1 VTSNRSTH
9 RIASRRITNNKIARV
24 IIFQVERRRARRVY
38 LSVACLARRAIVEKV
53 NPCTTASGEKSTR
66 STSGKLDPPPEDAL
80 DAFDF
85 FFFGAGAS
93 FFPPPPSLGNDNDGA
108 LNFGALG
115 NDGALNFGALN
126 VGIDGALNVGID
138 GALRTCFVFFGAAGF
153 DLACCSANKSPARA
167 LESALAAPLATCATS
182 TAAVAANGVVAIV
195 IASAAAHARSAP
207 FARAIAHAPR
217 DERVVVRTGVV
228 VALRAAIMSLG
239 AVCLSETDG
248 RVRLEEEVTSVRSR
262 VDRTRRN
269 VRVTNARVRVCG
281 TSIEET
287 STPSTPSIA
296 TASTPSRSRR
306 DDEPSTVGR
315 ERTRVP
321 SPLVVLRGLVRESRP
336 IKKTHTQ
343 TDRPRSRSFET
354 QGRDGSWW
362 HHP

>member
-1 VTSNRSTH
+1 M
-9 RIASRRITNNKIARV
+9 
-24 IIFQVERRRARRVY
+24 
-38 LSVACLARRAIVEKV
+38 ARRAIVEKV

-80 DAFDF
+80 DALDF

-93 FFPPPPSLGNDNDGA
+93 FFPPPPSLGNDNFGA

-115 NDGALNFGALN
+115 NDGALNFGALNFGALN

-217 DERVVVRTGVV
+217 DERERVVVVVARTGVV
-228 VALRAAIMSLG
+228 VARRAAIIVSG
-239 AVCLSETDG
+239 VVWCGVVFIRNRCDARACARACASE
-248 RVRLEEEVTSVRSR
+248 R
-262 VDRTRRN
+262 
-269 VRVTNARVRVCG
+269 
-281 TSIEET
+281 
-287 STPSTPSIA
+287 
-296 TASTPSRSRR
+296 
-306 DDEPSTVGR
+306 
-315 ERTRVP
+315 
-321 SPLVVLRGLVRESRP
+321 
-336 IKKTHTQ
+336 
-343 TDRPRSRSFET
+343 
-354 QGRDGSWW
+354 
-362 HHP
+362 

>member
-1 VTSNRSTH
+1 MFVFV
-9 RIASRRITNNKIARV
+9 IAAWRRDA
-24 IIFQVERRRARRVY
+24 RRRDVRLFVVDRGDVHVEIPSARRKFAV
-38 LSVACLARRAIVEKV
+38 ARR
-53 NPCTTASGEKSTR
+53 R
-66 STSGKLDPPPEDAL
+66 
-80 DAFDF
+80 
-85 FFFGAGAS
+85 
-93 FFPPPPSLGNDNDGA
+93 
-108 LNFGALG
+108 
-115 NDGALNFGALN
+115 
-126 VGIDGALNVGID
+126 
-138 GALRTCFVFFGAAGF
+138 FV
-153 DLACCSANKSPARA
+153 ARA
-167 LESALAAPLATCATS
+167 T
-182 TAAVAANGVVAIV
+182 
-195 IASAAAHARSAP
+195 
-207 FARAIAHAPR
+207 R

-239 AVCLSETDG
+239 VVCLSETG
-248 RVRLEEEVTSVRSR
+248 VRVRLEEVTSVRSR

-281 TSIEET
+281 TSVEET

>member
-1 VTSNRSTH
+1 M
-9 RIASRRITNNKIARV
+9 
-24 IIFQVERRRARRVY
+24 
-38 LSVACLARRAIVEKV
+38 ARRAIVEKV

-93 FFPPPPSLGNDNDGA
+93 FFPPPPSLGNDNFGA

-115 NDGALNFGALN
+115 NDGAFNFGALN

-217 DERVVVRTGVV
+217 DERERVVVVVARTGVV
-228 VALRAAIMSLG
+228 VARRAAIMSLL
-239 AVCLSETDG
+239 VWWCLSETG
-248 RVRLEEEVTSVRSR
+248 
-262 VDRTRRN
+262 
-269 VRVTNARVRVCG
+269 ARAC
-281 TSIEET
+281 
-287 STPSTPSIA
+287 
-296 TASTPSRSRR
+296 AS
-306 DDEPSTVGR
+306 
-315 ERTRVP
+315 ER
-321 SPLVVLRGLVRESRP
+321 
-336 IKKTHTQ
+336 
-343 TDRPRSRSFET
+343 
-354 QGRDGSWW
+354 
-362 HHP
+362 

>member
-1 VTSNRSTH
+1 M
-9 RIASRRITNNKIARV
+9 
-24 IIFQVERRRARRVY
+24 
-38 LSVACLARRAIVEKV
+38 ARRAIVEKV

-153 DLACCSANKSPARA
+153 DLACCSANRSPARA
-167 LESALAAPLATCATS
+167 LESTLSPLATCATS

>member
-1 VTSNRSTH
+1 MTSNRSTH

-38 LSVACLARRAIVEKV
+38 LSAACLARRAIVEKV

-93 FFPPPPSLGNDNDGA
+93 FFPPPPSLGNDNFGA

-115 NDGALNFGALN
+115 NDGALNLGPLGNFGALNFGALN
-126 VGIDGALNVGID
+126 VGIDGALSVGID

-153 DLACCSANKSPARA
+153 DLACCSANRSPARA
-167 LESALAAPLATCATS
+167 LESTLSPLATCATS

-239 AVCLSETDG
+239 VVCLSETG
-248 RVRLEEEVTSVRSR
+248 VRVRLEEVTSVRSR

-269 VRVTNARVRVCG
+269 VTCVY
-281 TSIEET
+281 
-287 STPSTPSIA
+287 
-296 TASTPSRSRR
+296 
-306 DDEPSTVGR
+306 
-315 ERTRVP
+315 RTRASVCA
-321 SPLVVLRGLVRESRP
+321 G
-336 IKKTHTQ
+336 
-343 TDRPRSRSFET
+343 PRSRTRRLGSTPRTATSSIPMIPIEGRRDRIERAFEPSRGWDGRPHGPTVGPGCVDSFVSHD
-354 QGRDGSWW
+354 R
-362 HHP
+362 

>member
-1 VTSNRSTH
+1 M
-9 RIASRRITNNKIARV
+9 
-24 IIFQVERRRARRVY
+24 
-38 LSVACLARRAIVEKV
+38 ARRAIVEKV

-248 RVRLEEEVTSVRSR
+248 R
-262 VDRTRRN
+262 
-269 VRVTNARVRVCG
+269 A
-281 TSIEET
+281 
-287 STPSTPSIA
+287 
-296 TASTPSRSRR
+296 SRR
-306 DDEPSTVGR
+306 RGDERAFEGGSNATKR
-315 ERTRVP
+315 ACDERARPCVRD
-321 SPLVVLRGLVRESRP
+321 LDRGDVDA
-336 IKKTHTQ
+336 I
-343 TDRPRSRSFET
+343 DAID
-354 QGRDGSWW
+354 RDGVDPIAIEKRRRTLDRGSRKDSSPQSPGRAAWTRS
-362 HHP
+362 

>member
-1 VTSNRSTH
+1 M
-9 RIASRRITNNKIARV
+9 
-24 IIFQVERRRARRVY
+24 
-38 LSVACLARRAIVEKV
+38 ARRAIVEKV

-93 FFPPPPSLGNDNDGA
+93 FFPPPPSLGNDNFGA

-115 NDGALNFGALN
+115 NDGALNFGALNFGALNVGIDGALN

-239 AVCLSETDG
+239 VVCLSETG
-248 RVRLEEEVTSVRSR
+248 VRVRLEEVTSVRSR

-281 TSIEET
+281 TSVEET

-315 ERTRVP
+315 ERTRVW
-321 SPLVVLRGLVRESRP
+321 S
-336 IKKTHTQ
+336 
-343 TDRPRSRSFET
+343 
-354 QGRDGSWW
+354 
-362 HHP
+362 